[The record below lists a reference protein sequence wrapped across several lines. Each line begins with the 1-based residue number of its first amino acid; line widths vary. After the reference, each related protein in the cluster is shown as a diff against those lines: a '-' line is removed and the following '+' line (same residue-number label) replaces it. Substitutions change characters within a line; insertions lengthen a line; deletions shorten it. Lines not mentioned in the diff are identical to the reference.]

1 MQKWKTR
8 KMAHNTQVTYF
19 TLLVKRTFRPI
30 SLYANLEQNNEEH
43 EQNKEEKRM
52 QNGVKETWKN
62 VRTKEKRE
70 GEEILEATEED
81 KDGAEFKAK
90 RRGKVQNKEE
100 EEEELAD
107 KEEK

>member
-1 MQKWKTR
+1 
-8 KMAHNTQVTYF
+8 
-19 TLLVKRTFRPI
+19 
-30 SLYANLEQNNEEH
+30 
-43 EQNKEEKRM
+43 M

-62 VRTKEKRE
+62 ARTKEKRE

-90 RRGKVQNKEE
+90 RGGKVQNKE

>member
-1 MQKWKTR
+1 
-8 KMAHNTQVTYF
+8 
-19 TLLVKRTFRPI
+19 
-30 SLYANLEQNNEEH
+30 
-43 EQNKEEKRM
+43 M

-62 VRTKEKRE
+62 ARTKEKRE

-90 RRGKVQNKEE
+90 RGGKVQNKEE